1 MTSYFPFLRTHK
13 YRQRWGNPHLTH
25 WSWDKKAGILLK
37 TFTKTFPSM
46 IFYQNFTEF
55 VQGPINITSTL
66 VWVMAWC
73 QTGNKPLPEPMMTQ
87 FNEEYKSHWVKLK
100 VKYCHE
106 TSVRFQYKDHFSIIP
121 ESLGSLLILQYF
133 TYYHPSHS
141 ESATGHLSYSKD

>member
-13 YRQRWGNPHLTH
+13 YRQRWGNPHLKH
-25 WSWDKKAGILLK
+25 WSWDKKAEILQK
-37 TFTKTFPSM
+37 TFTKIFSSM
-46 IFYQNFTEF
+46 KFYQNFTEF

-73 QTGNKPLPEPMMTQ
+73 QTSNKPLPEPMMTQ

-106 TSVRFQYKDHFSIIP
+106 TSVRFQYKDHFFNNSRIIRKLIDTTILYLLSSITFWICYRP
-121 ESLGSLLILQYF
+121 TLL
-133 TYYHPSHS
+133 
-141 ESATGHLSYSKD
+141 